1 MRDGPNYYQV
11 FIMHT
16 DTDTQHTHRYIH
28 TYTRC
33 RRQTRSRLALEEFTL
48 AQWSNV
54 QNESAE
60 RQQRQQPQQQRR
72 IVNDE
77 GQHTVTD
84 RDTDTVVVEIQTWA
98 QIQIQMPWLIKRAR
112 FCLLGTAATAKVRD
126 YTANVG
132 QLATRGIY
140 NNPSTGNKLTQL

>member
-16 DTDTQHTHRYIH
+16 DTQHTQHTHRYMH

-60 RQQRQQPQQQRR
+60 RQQRQQRR

-84 RDTDTVVVEIQTWA
+84 TDTDTVVVKIQTWA
-98 QIQIQMPWLIKRAR
+98 QIQIQMP
-112 FCLLGTAATAKVRD
+112 
-126 YTANVG
+126 
-132 QLATRGIY
+132 
-140 NNPSTGNKLTQL
+140 